1 MLCEFVYFVETE
13 EKEVEDGG
21 EREQTEGEPQEEEKE
36 KETVE
41 PEQQRLRNII
51 TSALTTHLKQLKVLR
66 SCHHYITLNDDMI
79 AGISGAADE

>member
-1 MLCEFVYFVETE
+1 M
-13 EKEVEDGG
+13 EDRG
-21 EREQTEGEPQEEEKE
+21 EREQIEGEPQEEEKE

-66 SCHHYITLNDDMI
+66 LCHHYIT
-79 AGISGAADE
+79 